1 MSKTKD
7 YAEVENFRSPRYR
20 KVVKRYC
27 GVGENTGLGYGSKG
41 KKIKEQL
48 VKCIWSEQLLKKDKL
63 YTEDGLRIE
72 VVSSGI
78 WNLEEGPDFKD
89 VEILLEG
96 KGIVK
101 GDVEI
106 HVCSRLVME
115 CPAYCFG
122 K

>member
-7 YAEVENFRSPRYR
+7 YAEVENFRLPRYR
-20 KVVKRYC
+20 EVVKRYC
-27 GVGENTGLGYGSKG
+27 GVRENADLGYGSKG

-48 VKCIWSEQLLKKDKL
+48 VKCIWSGQLLKKDKL

-72 VVSSGI
+72 VISPGR
-78 WNLEEGPDFKD
+78 WNLEEGPDFKGT
-89 VEILLEG
+89 EILLEG

-106 HVCSRLVME
+106 HVCSND
-115 CPAYCFG
+115 
-122 K
+122 